1 MIGPR
6 VNFKIHFEKNIFLN
20 LPENAYVNVFVCD
33 VPKSIEA
40 SSKLTRISPRLLFR
54 LCKSSGSRLALDT
67 ENLS

>member
-1 MIGPR
+1 MIGPS
-6 VNFKIHFEKNIFLN
+6 VNFKIHFENIYSSIYRRIT
-20 LPENAYVNVFVCD
+20 YVNVFVCD